1 MAVSEEEVHEVM
13 WSTEAR
19 ATNRRHV
26 PFGRIASRLALGGLL
41 AVGGPVSA
49 DVCDDAIGGCDVVE
63 DDTEVW
69 VPAAPVETEEAA
81 PAECP
86 ECQRGAW
93 TFEVGLD
100 VATQYFFRGI
110 LQEDAGFIA
119 QPYGNA
125 AVSLYEGDGA
135 LTNISLNGGLWN
147 SIHSRKTG
155 ASGPGGPSAW
165 YEADAFGGAS
175 MTLWEDLELNT
186 LYTAYM
192 SPNGAFNT
200 VQEIAFGF
208 GYDDSDLLGI
218 MALHPGAL
226 FAIET
231 DGSAFGGSKGH
242 YVEVFG
248 GPEFPITEGDWAF
261 TMSVPMRLG
270 LSLDDYYECDGVSCP
285 TTATSGTNQNTFGFF
300 DVGIRGD
307 LALPF
312 FHCDY
317 GDWNLSGAVHWTSLG
332 DSLRTVNNGDDWTFY
347 GIFGLSMTY

>member
-1 MAVSEEEVHEVM
+1 
-13 WSTEAR
+13 
-19 ATNRRHV
+19 V
-26 PFGRIASRLALGGLL
+26 PLRRIACRLAFGGLLALGGP
-41 AVGGPVSA
+41 VGA
-49 DVCDDAIGGCDVVE
+49 EVCDDAIGGCDVIE

-69 VPAAPVETEEAA
+69 VPAAPVEVEETAVV
-81 PAECP
+81 ECP

-119 QPYGNA
+119 QPYGNVG
-125 AVSLYEGDGA
+125 VSLYESDGW
-135 LTNISLNGGLWN
+135 LTNIGLNGGLWN
-147 SIHSRKTG
+147 SVHSRKTG

-165 YEADAFGGAS
+165 YEADAYGGLS
-175 MTLWEDLELNT
+175 LTMWEDLELNT

-200 VQEIAFGF
+200 VQEIAFGV
-208 GYDDSDLLGI
+208 GWDDSDLLGVL
-218 MALHPGAL
+218 ALHPGAL
-226 FAIET
+226 VAVET
-231 DGSAFGGSKGH
+231 DGTAFGGKKGQ

-261 TMSVPMRLG
+261 TVSVPMRLG
-270 LSLDDYYECDGVSCP
+270 LSLSDYYECDGVSCP
-285 TTATSGTNQNTFGFF
+285 TTATSGVNQNTFGFF
-300 DVGIRGD
+300 DVGIKGD

-317 GDWNLSGAVHWTSLG
+317 GDWNLSSAVHFTSLG
-332 DSLRTVNNGDDWTFY
+332 DSLTTVNNGDDWNFY